1 MYDVWRSLEGPVVN
15 PTMVKEA
22 MLKAKEKG
30 AVWDGAAWS
39 IIDRAITIDPAVMVS
54 TTTAVT
60 SPVRR
65 PYCHN
70 RNLLGNLAHQPCQRR
85 DKVLIHNRFIRFVPF
100 YDFLIGPAMHAF
112 VPGRQFVANERDVIA
127 QKRGTLARMN
137 GDKTWKETCEAE
149 RSHIVCP
156 LLLHQ

>member
-1 MYDVWRSLEGPVVN
+1 MRAIAELDSLPPIQSGHQAMYDVWRSLEGPVVN

-60 SPVRR
+60 SPV
-65 PYCHN
+65 C
-70 RNLLGNLAHQPCQRR
+70 AA
-85 DKVLIHNRFIRFVPF
+85 IR
-100 YDFLIGPAMHAF
+100 
-112 VPGRQFVANERDVIA
+112 
-127 QKRGTLARMN
+127 
-137 GDKTWKETCEAE
+137 
-149 RSHIVCP
+149 S
-156 LLLHQ
+156 